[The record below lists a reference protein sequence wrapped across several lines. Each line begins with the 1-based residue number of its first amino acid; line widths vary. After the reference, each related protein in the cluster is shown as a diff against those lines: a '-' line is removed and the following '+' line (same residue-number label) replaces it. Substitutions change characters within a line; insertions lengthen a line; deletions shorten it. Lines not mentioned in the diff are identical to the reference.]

1 MQPVEC
7 IQSTAVSVAQAT
19 PATGSASAGRTPGF
33 ARVKE
38 ILDGAIAT
46 WRKDQ
51 QREPHLEVHG
61 PRFRWNTRDELVN
74 GVVELGDMRFPL
86 IDETLRG
93 NGRAEE
99 TFLIQ
104 YLRRDGDMFV
114 RMPSGGPYLPDDQID
129 EIARWIDAGCPELAP
144 GQQSSL
150 RAPDVSR
157 ALAFAQRYGRPA
169 NGAAL
174 QLAAPRV

>member
-1 MQPVEC
+1 MQPIDR
-7 IQSTAVSVAQAT
+7 IQSTGVQVAQAA
-19 PATGSASAGRTPGF
+19 PATATPPGPVPGF
-33 ARVKE
+33 ARVKQ
-38 ILDGAIAT
+38 ILDGAISAWHT
-46 WRKDQ
+46 DQ

-61 PRFRWNTRDELVN
+61 PSFKWGTRDELLSAA
-74 GVVELGDMRFPL
+74 VELGDMRFPL
-86 IDETLRG
+86 IDESLRG

-99 TFLIQ
+99 TYIIR
-104 YLRRDGDMFV
+104 YLRADGDMFA

-129 EIARWIDAGCPELAP
+129 EIARWINAGCPENAP
-144 GQQSSL
+144 GQQGSL
-150 RAPDVSR
+150 RTPDLTR